1 MAQEKS
7 GANAPQM
14 TAAQMEQ
21 WIKDNERALQ
31 NYKAALDPLR
41 ALRDI
46 TKPARKKVQSLTK
59 EDIVRYLQNPLQN
72 ENKLRDA
79 SMYLFIRN
87 QIYQRIIMYYSTLFC
102 LDAMTVIPKYDLISQ
117 GDNQKILK
125 SYNETIGMYS
135 CWNVNNEFLKVII
148 TCMVQD
154 VSYNCAYYDNTGLY
168 LLPLPPEYCKIYAQY
183 PDGSFAFMMD
193 MNYFKGTNKWL
204 LDEWGEP
211 FVSMH
216 RASEAGGNS
225 ARWQLMPAKYSCCL
239 KQRNY
244 DYEVIIPPFSGILGD
259 LINLN
264 DIEDI
269 QSVSDAMEIYRLVY
283 LKLKTISGS
292 KMPDDFEVSPQV
304 AIEYFNR
311 MLDDNLLPDYTSA
324 AIVPGSDD
332 LGVIDFSN
340 TDHANEVSKVL
351 KTTKAVLNTSGGAQI
366 LNSAEI
372 SGSTAFHASL
382 HADENYSMSSLLPQI
397 EGVVNRLLS
406 FAVKDACK
414 IKYFFVGRFTRDE
427 FRKELLEDAQYSLPT
442 KLAIMSLSGINPIDA
457 LSLNHLEENI
467 LKLNEKFIYPLNSSY
482 TMSSNDEGGRPTL
495 DDDEIS
501 ADGEVS
507 RDKADRAN

>member
-7 GANAPQM
+7 GANAPNM
-14 TAAQMEQ
+14 TAAEMEQ
-21 WIKDNERALQ
+21 WIKDNERALR

-46 TKPARKKVQSLTK
+46 TKPAKKKVQSLTK
-59 EDIVRYLQNPLQN
+59 ENIVQYLQNPLQN
-72 ENKLRDA
+72 EGKLRDA
-79 SMYLFIRN
+79 SWYLFIRN
-87 QIYQRIIMYYSTLFC
+87 QIYQRIIIYYSTLFC
-102 LDAMTVIPKYDLISQ
+102 LDAMSVIPKFDLVAR
-117 GDNQKILK
+117 DTDEKILE
-125 SYNETIGMYS
+125 SYNKTLKMYGG
-135 CWNVNNEFLKVII
+135 WNVNNEFLKVII

-154 VSYNCAYYDNTGLY
+154 VSYNCAYADDTGLY
-168 LLPLPPEYCKIYAQY
+168 LLPLPPDYCKIYAQY

-193 MNYFKGTNKWL
+193 MNYFKGTNRWL
-204 LDEWGEP
+204 IDEWGEP
-211 FVSMH
+211 FVSMY
-216 RASEAGGNS
+216 RAFEAGGNA

-239 KQRNY
+239 KMRNY

-269 QSVSDAMEIYRLVY
+269 QSVSDAMEVYRLVY
-283 LKLKTISGS
+283 LKLKTITGS

-311 MLDDNLLPDYTSA
+311 MLDDGLLPDYTSA

-340 TDHANEVSKVL
+340 TDHANEVNKVL

-366 LNSAEI
+366 LNSADI
-372 SGSTAFHASL
+372 TGSTAFHATL
-382 HADENYSMSSLLPQI
+382 HADENFSMSSLLPQI

-406 FAVKDACK
+406 FVVKDASK
-414 IKYFFVGRFTRDE
+414 VKYFFVGRFTRDE
-427 FRKELLEDAQYSLPT
+427 FRSELLEDAQYSLPT

-457 LSLNHLEENI
+457 LALNHLEENI
-467 LKLNEKFIYPLNSSY
+467 LKLNEKFVYPLNSSY
-482 TMSSNDEGGRPTL
+482 TVSADEGGRPTL

-501 ADGEVS
+501 DDGDSS
-507 RDKADRAN
+507 RTKSDKAG